1 MKVLGIIGFVIL
13 FAAAAS
19 AQSNARLTAGIGT
32 VEVQR
37 GGVWLQLG
45 PGEAINSGERVRHA
59 GGSSA
64 SLELVP
70 GRVISPAE
78 RTEIGVGPWNGV
90 VDVRLGTGR

>member
-45 PGEAINSGERVRHA
+45 PGEAINSGESLRRIATRLSGLTFSEFSCSAAATV
-59 GGSSA
+59 SSRNA
-64 SLELVP
+64 
-70 GRVISPAE
+70 A
-78 RTEIGVGPWNGV
+78 
-90 VDVRLGTGR
+90 

>member
-32 VEVQR
+32 IEVQR

-45 PGEAINSGERVRHA
+45 PGEAINSGERVRTA
-59 GGSSA
+59 GGA
-64 SLELVP
+64 Q
-70 GRVISPAE
+70 
-78 RTEIGVGPWNGV
+78 
-90 VDVRLGTGR
+90 